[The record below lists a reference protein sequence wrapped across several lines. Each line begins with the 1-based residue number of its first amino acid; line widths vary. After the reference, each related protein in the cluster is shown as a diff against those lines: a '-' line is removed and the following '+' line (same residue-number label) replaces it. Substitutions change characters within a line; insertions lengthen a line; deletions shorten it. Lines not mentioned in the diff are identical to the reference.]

1 MTDQELRALVR
12 DAVARHLGRG
22 SVPAFDVAQAAPSA
36 SRGAGPESRV
46 PGLSRVPSPGL
57 VPSQAAA
64 RADASHAIYVTLVNT
79 GDACVIEPAVPCN
92 HCNYCKSH
100 GH

>member
-12 DAVARHLGRG
+12 EAVQRHLGAT
-22 SVPAFDVAQAAPSA
+22 SAPPPAAPSFA
-36 SRGAGPESRV
+36 PATTAVAHP
-46 PGLSRVPSPGL
+46 
-57 VPSQAAA
+57 
-64 RADASHAIYVTLVNT
+64 SHAIYLTIVNA
-79 GDACVIEPAVPCN
+79 GDACVIEPDVACS